1 MIGAFAFLCLLLL
14 TGTTCKVKLT
24 NLQKN
29 GILKM
34 TNLQKNAKMKLTN
47 LQKNAKMKLTNLQMR
62 SVHICFEEKYIVN
75 C

>member
-1 MIGAFAFLCLLLL
+1 MGAFAFSCLLLL
-14 TGTTCKVKLT
+14 TGTSFIMKSTNLRKNWKIKIT

-29 GILKM
+29 H
-34 TNLQKNAKMKLTN
+34 KMKLTN

-75 C
+75 Y

>member
-47 LQKNAKMKLTNLQMR
+47 LQMR